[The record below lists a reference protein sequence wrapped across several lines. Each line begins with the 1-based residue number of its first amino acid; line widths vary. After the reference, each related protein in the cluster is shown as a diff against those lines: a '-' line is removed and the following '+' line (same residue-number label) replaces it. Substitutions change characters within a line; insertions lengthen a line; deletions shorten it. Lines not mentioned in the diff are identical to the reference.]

1 MGVQCTQP
9 IFSGRRGLL
18 VADVYVSQCS
28 CLRHQ
33 CADAIL
39 KQWQDCFMNSNC
51 IIVMLLLSDRVMRH
65 YHTTLTFFAPAW
77 TIFIHK
83 TEEDIFQDRNILRQF
98 Y

>member
-28 CLRHQ
+28 RLQHQ

-39 KQWQDCFMNSNC
+39 QQWQDCFMNSNC
-51 IIVMLLLSDRVMRH
+51 IIVMLLLSARVMRH
-65 YHTTLTFFAPAW
+65 YHTTLKFFAPAW

-83 TEEDIFQDRNILRQF
+83 REEDIFQDRNILEQF